1 VAGLAPPNKKAFLTL
16 VKYGFVS
23 QPADGKQ
30 TFVPRLLAKRYKQLS
45 KTKVN

>member
-1 VAGLAPPNKKAFLTL
+1 VAGFARHNKIAFISL